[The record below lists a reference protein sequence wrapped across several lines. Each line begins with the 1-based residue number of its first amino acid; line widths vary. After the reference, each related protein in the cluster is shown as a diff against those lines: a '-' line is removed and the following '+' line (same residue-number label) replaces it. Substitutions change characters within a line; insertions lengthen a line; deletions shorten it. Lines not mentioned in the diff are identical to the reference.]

1 MAARYIVIDHDTPM
15 LLPPSLRDW
24 LPPDHLVHVI
34 MDAVEE
40 LDLSRA
46 QVNPRGSGDAQYPPG
61 MLLGLLIYSYATGM
75 FSSRAIERA
84 SHDQVAVR
92 YLCGDT
98 HPDHD
103 TICEFRRR
111 NGELFAHSFA
121 QVIELAARSGVLKV
135 GAITV
140 AIDGTKVLANASKHA
155 AVSYGHAGEKMRELD
170 LEIAEL
176 MKKAEQADATPL
188 DDGLSI
194 PEELQRRAGRKAKLA
209 AARAEMEVRALA
221 RVEQELEEY
230 ELKRA
235 ARAAQRAAGKKP
247 RGKEPQPPSG
257 TPEAKDQ
264 VNFTDQESR
273 IMKAGH
279 GQHFEQAYN
288 AQAAVEIE
296 SRLIVGAPVVNA
308 PNDKEQLA
316 PTFAAIAAEA
326 GPVAEVLID
335 SGFVSEQAV
344 KQIETDAGGQP
355 TGVKVLAAVKRDPHG
370 RTVAQLE
377 KRDDPPAPPPDAPFL
392 AHLAHRVATQAGR
405 RRYRQRQQTV
415 EPVFGII
422 KEALGFRRFSLRGL
436 AQVRLEWTLVTL
448 AYNLK
453 RLFTLRAR
461 FST

>member
-1 MAARYIVIDHDTPM
+1 MAARYLVIDHDTPL

-24 LPPDHLVHVI
+24 LPEDHLVHVI

-46 QVNPRGSGDAQYPPG
+46 RVNQRGSGDAQYPPG
-61 MLLGLLIYSYATGM
+61 MLLGLLIYSYATGT
-75 FSSRAIERA
+75 FSSRQIERH
-84 SHDQVAVR
+84 SHDHVAVR

-121 QVIELAARSGVLKV
+121 QVIEMAARSGVLKV
-135 GAITV
+135 GGITV
-140 AIDGTKVLANASKHA
+140 AIDGTKILANASKHA

-176 MKKAEQADATPL
+176 MKKAEAADATPL

-194 PEELQRRAGRKAKLA
+194 PEELQRRVGRKAKLA

-221 RVEQELEEY
+221 RVEQEREEY
-230 ELKRA
+230 ERKMA
-235 ARAAQRAAGKKP
+235 AREAKRTAGKKP
-247 RGKEPQPPSG
+247 RGKEPQPPNG
-257 TPEAKDQ
+257 TPEPKDQ
-264 VNFTDQESR
+264 VNFTDKESR
-273 IMKAGH
+273 IMKAGN

-296 SRLIVGAPVVNA
+296 SRLIVAAPVVNA
-308 PNDKEQLA
+308 PNDKEQLV
-316 PTFAAIAAEA
+316 PTFAAIVPEA

-335 SGFVSEQAV
+335 SGFVSEKAV
-344 KQIETDAGGQP
+344 KQIEINPNGQP
-355 TGVKVLAAVKRDPHG
+355 TGVRVLAAVKREAHG

-377 KRDDPPAPPPDAPFL
+377 KRDDPPAPPPESPL
-392 AHLAHRVATQAGR
+392 LEHLAHRVATKAGR
-405 RRYRQRQQTV
+405 LRYRQRQQTV
-415 EPVFGII
+415 EPVFGIM
-422 KEALGFRRFSLRGL
+422 KEAMGFRRFSLRGL
-436 AQVRLEWTLVTL
+436 AKVRLEWTLVTL

-453 RLFTLRAR
+453 RLFIIGRP

>member
-1 MAARYIVIDHDTPM
+1 MAARYLVIDHDTPM

-24 LPPDHLVHVI
+24 LPEDHLAHVI

-46 QVNPRGSGDAQYPPG
+46 QVNQRGSGDAQYPPG
-61 MLLGLLIYSYATGM
+61 MLLGLLIYSYATGT
-75 FSSRAIERA
+75 FTSRAIERQ
-84 SHDQVAVR
+84 SYDHVPTR
-92 YLCGDT
+92 FLCGDT

-111 NGELFAHSFA
+111 NGELFAQSFA
-121 QVIELAARSGVLKV
+121 QVIEMAARSGVLKV
-135 GAITV
+135 GGITV
-140 AIDGTKVLANASKHA
+140 AIDGTKVLASASKHS

-170 LEIAEL
+170 LEIAGL

-194 PEELQRRAGRKAKLA
+194 PEELQRRAGRKTKLA

-221 RVEQELEEY
+221 RAEEEREEY
-230 ELKRA
+230 ERKMAERE
-235 ARAAQRAAGKKP
+235 AQRSAGKKP

-264 VNFTDQESR
+264 VNFTDEESR
-273 IMKAGH
+273 IMKAGN

-288 AQAAVEIE
+288 AQATVEIE
-296 SRLIVGAPVVNA
+296 SRLIVGAPVVNT
-308 PNDKEQLA
+308 PNDKEQLG
-316 PTFAAIAAEA
+316 PTFAAIVPEA
-326 GPVAEVLID
+326 GPVAGVLID
-335 SGFVSEQAV
+335 SGFVSEKAV
-344 KQIETDAGGQP
+344 RQIEQNADGQP
-355 TGVKVLAAVKRDPHG
+355 TGVRVLAAVKREAHG

-377 KRDDPPAPPPDAPFL
+377 KRDDPPAPPPQAPFL
-392 AHLAHRVATQAGR
+392 EHLAHRVATKAGR
-405 RRYRQRQQTV
+405 LRYKQRQQTV

-422 KEALGFRRFSLRGL
+422 KEAMGFRRFSLRGL
-436 AQVRLEWTLVTL
+436 GKVRLEWTLAAL

-453 RLFTLRAR
+453 RLFNLKAP

>member
-1 MAARYIVIDHDTPM
+1 MAARYLVIDHDTPM

-34 MDAVEE
+34 LDAVEQ

-46 QVNPRGSGDAQYPPG
+46 QVNQRGSGDAQYPPG
-61 MLLGLLIYSYATGM
+61 MLLGLLIYSYATGT
-75 FSSRAIERA
+75 FSSRQIERN
-84 SHDQVAVR
+84 SHDHVPVR
-92 YLCGDT
+92 YLCADT

-121 QVIELAARSGVLKV
+121 QVIEMAARSGVLKV
-135 GAITV
+135 GGITV

-176 MKKAEQADATPL
+176 MKKAEAADATPL

-194 PEELQRRAGRKAKLA
+194 PEELQRRVERKAKLA

-221 RVEQELEEY
+221 RVEQEREAY
-230 ELKRA
+230 EPKRA
-235 ARAAQRAAGKKP
+235 ARAAKRAAGKKP
-247 RGKEPQPPSG
+247 RGKEPRPPSG
-257 TPEAKDQ
+257 TPGAKDQ
-264 VNFTDQESR
+264 INFTDEQSR
-273 IMKAGH
+273 IMKAANGH
-279 GQHFEQAYN
+279 HFEQAYN
-288 AQAAVEIE
+288 AQAAVEIA

-316 PTFAAIAAEA
+316 PTYAAIVPAA

-344 KQIETDAGGQP
+344 KQIEYAASGQP
-355 TGVKVLAAVKRDPHG
+355 TGVSILAAVKRDRHG
-370 RTVAQLE
+370 RSVAQLE
-377 KRDDPPAPPPDAPFL
+377 KRDDPPAPPPNAPFL
-392 AHLAHRVATQAGR
+392 EQMAHRVATKAGR
-405 RRYRQRQQTV
+405 RRYQQRQQTV

-422 KEALGFRRFSLRGL
+422 KAAMGFRRFSLRGL
-436 AQVRLEWTLVTL
+436 GKVRLEWTLVTL
-448 AYNLK
+448 AYNLR
-453 RLFTLRAR
+453 RLFTLGAP

>member
-1 MAARYIVIDHDTPM
+1 MAARYLVIDHDTPM

-46 QVNPRGSGDAQYPPG
+46 QVNQRGSGDAQYPPG
-61 MLLGLLIYSYATGM
+61 MLLGLLIYSYATGT
-75 FSSRAIERA
+75 FSSRAIERH
-84 SHDQVAVR
+84 SYDHVAVR

-135 GAITV
+135 GGITV
-140 AIDGTKVLANASKHA
+140 AIDGTKILANASKHA
-155 AVSYGHAGEKMRELD
+155 AVSYGHAGEKMRALD

-194 PEELQRRAGRKAKLA
+194 PEELQRRTERKAKLA

-221 RVEQELEEY
+221 RVEQEREEY
-230 ELKRA
+230 GQKMA
-235 ARAAQRAAGKKP
+235 AREVKRAAGKKP
-247 RGKEPQPPSG
+247 RGQDPQPPSG

-264 VNFTDQESR
+264 VNFTDEESR
-273 IMKAGH
+273 IMKAGN

-316 PTFAAIAAEA
+316 PTFAAIVAEA

-335 SGFVSEQAV
+335 SGFVSEKAV
-344 KQIETDAGGQP
+344 QQLEANAYGQP
-355 TGVKVLAAVKRDPHG
+355 TGVKVLAAVKREPHG

-377 KRDDPPAPPPDAPFL
+377 KRADPPAPSPDAPFL
-392 AHLAHRVATQAGR
+392 ERLAHRVATKAGR
-405 RRYRQRQQTV
+405 ERYRQRQQTV
-415 EPVFGII
+415 EPVIGII
-422 KEALGFRRFSLRGL
+422 KQALGFRRFSLRGL
-436 AQVRLEWTLVTL
+436 TKVRLEWTLVTL

-453 RLFTLRAR
+453 RLFTLGAQ
-461 FST
+461 FSS

>member
-1 MAARYIVIDHDTPM
+1 MAVRYKVIDHDTPL
-15 LLPPSLRDW
+15 LLPPSLHDW
-24 LPPDHLVHVI
+24 LPQDHLVHVI
-34 MDAVEE
+34 MDAVEQ

-46 QVNPRGSGDAQYPPG
+46 RVNERGSGDAQYPPG
-61 MLLGLLIYSYATGM
+61 LLLALLIYSYATGT
-75 FSSRAIERA
+75 FSSRAIERH
-84 SHDQVAVR
+84 SYDHVPVR

-103 TICEFRRR
+103 TICAFRRH

-121 QVIELAARSGVLKV
+121 QVIEMAARSGVLKV

-194 PEELQRRAGRKAKLA
+194 PEELQRRAERKTKLA
-209 AARAEMEVRALA
+209 AARAEMEARALA
-221 RVEQELEEY
+221 RIEQAREEY
-230 ELKRA
+230 EQKLAAREAKRA
-235 ARAAQRAAGKKP
+235 EGKKP
-247 RGKEPQPPSG
+247 RGKPPQPPSG

-264 VNFTDQESR
+264 VNFTDEESR
-273 IMKAGH
+273 IMKAGN

-316 PTFAAIAAEA
+316 PTFTAIEPAA

-335 SGFVSEQAV
+335 SGFVSEKAV
-344 KQIETDAGGQP
+344 RQIEFHPDGSP

-370 RTVAQLE
+370 RSVAQLE
-377 KRDDPPAPPPDAPFL
+377 KRDDPPAPPPDAPFIQQ
-392 AHLAHRVATQAGR
+392 LAHRVATQAGR
-405 RRYRQRQQTV
+405 QRYRQRQQTV

-436 AQVRLEWTLVTL
+436 AKVRLEWTLVTL
-448 AYNLK
+448 AYNLRRIFHLK
-453 RLFTLRAR
+453 AQL
-461 FST
+461 ST

>member
-1 MAARYIVIDHDTPM
+1 
-15 LLPPSLRDW
+15 LPPSLRDW

-40 LDLSRA
+40 LDLSLA
-46 QVNPRGSGDAQYPPG
+46 QVNQRGSGDAQYPPG
-61 MLLGLLIYSYATGM
+61 MLLGLLIYSYATGT
-75 FSSRAIERA
+75 FSSRQIERN
-84 SHDQVAVR
+84 SHDHVPVR

-98 HPDHD
+98 HPDHA

-176 MKKAEQADATPL
+176 IKKAEQADATPL

-194 PEELQRRAGRKAKLA
+194 PEELQRRGQRKAKLA

-221 RVEQELEEY
+221 RVEQEREEY
-230 ELKRA
+230 ERKKA
-235 ARAAQRAAGKKP
+235 ARAAQRDAGKKP

-257 TPEAKDQ
+257 LPEAKDQ
-264 VNFTDQESR
+264 VNFTDEESR
-273 IMKAGH
+273 IMKAGN

-296 SRLIVGAPVVNA
+296 SRLIVAAPVVNA
-308 PNDKEQLA
+308 PNDKEQLV
-316 PTFAAIAAEA
+316 PTFQAIIPEA

-344 KQIETDAGGQP
+344 RHIEQSADGQP
-355 TGVKVLAAVKRDPHG
+355 TGARVLAAVKREAHG

-392 AHLAHRVATQAGR
+392 EHLAHRVATKAGR
-405 RRYRQRQQTV
+405 QRYKQRQQTV

-422 KEALGFRRFSLRGL
+422 KQAMGFRRFSLRGL
-436 AQVRLEWTLVTL
+436 VKVRLEWTLVTL

-453 RLFTLRAR
+453 RLFHLRAQ
-461 FST
+461 FSA